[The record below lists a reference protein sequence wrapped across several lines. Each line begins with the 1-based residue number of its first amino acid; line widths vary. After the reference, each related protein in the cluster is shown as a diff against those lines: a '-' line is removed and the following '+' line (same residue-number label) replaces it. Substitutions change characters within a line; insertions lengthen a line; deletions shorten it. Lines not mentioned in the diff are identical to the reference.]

1 MNYLSDKIFQKKTR
15 NHNDPL
21 VISSYECR
29 RVSFRDKPLKAYDL
43 ADAEGEW
50 NILHHARWGQ
60 FDSALNCARHQPGG
74 RDAAMR
80 TEPISEVKIEL

>member
-1 MNYLSDKIFQKKTR
+1 M
-15 NHNDPL
+15 
-21 VISSYECR
+21 
-29 RVSFRDKPLKAYDL
+29 

-80 TEPISEVKIEL
+80 TEPISEVITPTLKLIKKKNDEL